1 MVSPRRFSSGRR
13 SASTP
18 VKARTSAVLPW
29 SMWPAVARIMPERP
43 SSRRRP
49 GPTAAEAREAEWGAP
64 AFAFAGV
71 RHEGWESSGKLPQL
85 VGLGDELRFVFEAA
99 QIEDDPP
106 GLDAAD
112 YRHRQQAKGGGQLL
126 PGPLR
131 TLGPRQRQAGRS
143 P

>member
-49 GPTAAEAREAEWGAP
+49 GPTAAEARKADRWAP
-64 AFAFAGV
+64 AFACAGV

-112 YRHRQQAKGGGQLL
+112 YRHRQQAQAAGHLL
-126 PGPLR
+126 R
-131 TLGPRQRQAGRS
+131 GRS
-143 P
+143 REPGRG